1 MAIPHAVS
9 GEVVDVRP
17 LGKAISS
24 TITHTIVKTASLEV
38 IRIVLHAGNELPPHR
53 VPGEITVQCLEG
65 NVTFRAGDVDR
76 ELSAGQLL
84 YLAGGVEHAL
94 RASTDSSLLVTI
106 VLRAK
111 V

>member
-17 LGKAISS
+17 LDKAISS
-24 TITHTIVKTASLEV
+24 AITHTIIKTDSLEV

-65 NVTFRAGDVDR
+65 NVTFRAGGVDR
-76 ELSAGQLL
+76 ELSSGQLL
-84 YLAGGVEHAL
+84 YLDGGVEHAL
-94 RASTDSSLLVTI
+94 RANTDSSLLVT
-106 VLRAK
+106 LMLEPK
-111 V
+111 E